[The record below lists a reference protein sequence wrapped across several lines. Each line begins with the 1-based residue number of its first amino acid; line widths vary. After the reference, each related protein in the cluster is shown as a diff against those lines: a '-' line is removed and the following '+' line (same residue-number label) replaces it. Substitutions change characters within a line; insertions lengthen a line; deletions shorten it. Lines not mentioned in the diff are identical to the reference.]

1 VVVEVG
7 EKTSGSSA
15 PAATP
20 PDGDAPIDI
29 DGFELND
36 SMRAWAL
43 RTFGP
48 GLDLDYETDQF
59 IDHFRAQNTRRPN
72 WPAEW
77 QKWIRR
83 SAKFASE
90 RANRPPLHAVSGTG
104 SRAETH
110 TADDYTNSSVEDLFA
125 S

>member
-15 PAATP
+15 LAATP

-29 DGFELND
+29 DGFALTD
-36 SMRAWAL
+36 AMRRWAL
-43 RTFGP
+43 DTFGP
-48 GLDLDYETDQF
+48 GLDIDYETAQF
-59 IDHFRAQNTRRPN
+59 TDHFRAQAVRRPN

-83 SAKFASE
+83 SAKYASE
-90 RANRPPLHAVSGTG
+90 RATRPPLHAVGGTG

-110 TADDYTNSSVEDLFA
+110 TADDYANSSVEDLFA

>member
-1 VVVEVG
+1 VVEVG
-7 EKTSGSSA
+7 EEASGSSA
-15 PAATP
+15 PSTTP

-29 DGFELND
+29 DGFELTD
-36 SMRAWAL
+36 AMRAWSL

-48 GLDLDYETDQF
+48 GLDADYETAQF
-59 IDHFRAQNTRRPN
+59 VDHFRAQAVRRPN

-90 RANRPPLHAVSGTG
+90 RANRPQLRSVEGAG
-104 SRAETH
+104 SRAHSH
-110 TADDYTNSSVEDLFA
+110 TAEDYTNSSVEDLFA